1 MLTLNESNDPYVHLS
16 DSDLCLQLASDYPDL
31 IAFLCAKIDPQN
43 RSAYP
48 NFAAP
53 QPSCTFFCLVDD
65 KCGGDICK
73 LLCSCLLSHNT
84 MKDLYLGE

>member
-48 NFAAP
+48 NFAA
-53 QPSCTFFCLVDD
+53 QPSCTFFVWLMINVVVTFVSCCVAACCLT
-65 KCGGDICK
+65 I
-73 LLCSCLLSHNT
+73 L
-84 MKDLYLGE
+84 